1 MEYLLQCR
9 YFFGCILF
17 LLDVTEAARYTGQ
30 IYADNWFRLWVNGR
44 EVVTDPLTFI
54 PHNAV
59 EFSFEDGE
67 Y

>member
-1 MEYLLQCR
+1 MEHLAHFL
-9 YFFGCILF
+9 YFFGWIL
-17 LLDVTEAARYTGQ
+17 LHQDPTEAATYTGQ

-44 EVVTDPLTFI
+44 EVVSDPLTFI